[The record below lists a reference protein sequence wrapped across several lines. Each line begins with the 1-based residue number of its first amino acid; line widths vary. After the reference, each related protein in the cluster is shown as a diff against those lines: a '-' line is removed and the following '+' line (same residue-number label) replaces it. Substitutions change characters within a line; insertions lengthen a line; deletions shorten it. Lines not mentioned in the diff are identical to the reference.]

1 MYECQRPT
9 LLEHPNPHISV
20 SVCVSTNMLIHI
32 VSAYLVKN
40 ALELL
45 ERYYHHVDYQHGD
58 TRALAFRK
66 ASCAIKVFPKFVDV
80 SLHEDKIVL
89 LHVIQENISYW

>member
-45 ERYYHHVDYQHGD
+45 ERWGTIMWTTSMATLGHS
-58 TRALAFRK
+58 AFRK
-66 ASCAIKVFPKFVDV
+66 ASCAMTKVFPKFVDV
-80 SLHEDKIVL
+80 SVA
-89 LHVIQENISYW
+89 